1 MHTPAYQPPQQMLV
15 LKCSFKKDSMKLT
28 FLLAVPAQPAPLIS
42 VKKYEENEPFQVS
55 DPKYMILYV
64 QKKHW
69 EKIWATISLD
79 VQCLSLSG
87 ILCELGRAEM

>member
-1 MHTPAYQPPQQMLV
+1 MPAYQPPQQMLD

-28 FLLAVPAQPAPLIS
+28 FLLAVPAQPAPLNS

-55 DPKYMILYV
+55 DPKYMLLYG

-69 EKIWATISLD
+69 QNNMGHHQFGCAMFELIWDL
-79 VQCLSLSG
+79 V
-87 ILCELGRAEM
+87 